1 MMKCPIAG
9 LLENG
14 NFTNTSAYFLGSILA
29 GDESYRMYGSQKRA
43 WLAVVKHNAGYCTS
57 AQLKEHSDALSNLAR
72 KVTATVYTKNQLVN
86 KNWFTPNKVGFAVG
100 FESENTVTAANLI
113 SYAESL
119 LPSLSDATRNCLLL
133 GAFDGRCSI
142 DVNKSTGEIRYLV
155 LDCGNDQA
163 MEFFTEILDKLYIK
177 YNCNYARD
185 RLEGGIPRKPQLRI
199 AAASVG
205 VYAQRIGF
213 ISTARMEILKR
224 AMGLRYEEEADDEV
238 LPGKRILSYTHSSV
252 NRTAPIRGAVPP
264 TRQNPTVT
272 SPPTSTP
279 TKESSPMKQNTV
291 PAPKIN
297 VSIGDEVIHKSF
309 GKGKV
314 TLFDGSYISVDFNG
328 TVKKFVFPNAFT
340 GGFLKLHE

>member
-1 MMKCPIAG
+1 MIKCPIPG

-29 GDESYRMYGSQKRA
+29 GDESYRVYRTQKRV

-57 AQLKEHSDALSNLAR
+57 AQLKEHYDALSNLAR
-72 KVTATVYTKNQLVN
+72 TISATVYTKNQLVN

-100 FESENTVTAANLI
+100 FESENTISAADLI
-113 SYAESL
+113 SYVGSL
-119 LPSLSDATRNCLLL
+119 LPSLSGVSKKCLLL

-142 DVNKSTGEIRYLV
+142 DVNKSTGQIRYLV

-163 MEFFTEILDKLYIK
+163 MEFFTGILDMLYIK

-224 AMGLRYEEEADDEV
+224 AMGIHYEETDDEV
-238 LPGKRILSYTHSSV
+238 LPGKKILSYAHSLD
-252 NRTAPIRGAVPP
+252 NRTTPIKSIVPP
-264 TRQNPTVT
+264 MRQKSAVT
-272 SPPTSTP
+272 SLPTSTP
-279 TKESSPMKQNTV
+279 INELPQIKQNTV
-291 PAPKIN
+291 PVPKIN
-297 VSIGDEVIHKSF
+297 VSVGDEVIHKSF

-314 TLFDGSYISVDFNG
+314 ILLDESYISVNFNG
-328 TVKKFVFPNAFT
+328 SVKKFVFPNAFT
-340 GGFLKLHE
+340 DGFLKLHE